1 MDQAAVHSQALT
13 ELVGQEDVADVLLAL
28 VHPVFDPQRDARLRA
43 ATCAESAIDQDEQ
56 LGAVYRLIKGR
67 T

>member
-1 MDQAAVHSQALT
+1 MDQAAVHPPAL

-28 VHPVFDPQRDARLRA
+28 VPPAADPLRDALLRA

-56 LGAVYRLIKGR
+56 LGAVYRLIRGR
-67 T
+67 A